1 METVPLR
8 MVVQLIKQ
16 CLMLMDTLGESAI
29 EVLRFV
35 KMPFYSILVHLTL
48 HSEGLCLKSSKIQ
61 GNSTWLTW
69 KL

>member
-35 KMPFYSILVHLTL
+35 KDVILQ
-48 HSEGLCLKSSKIQ
+48 HSCTHDIAFTRSLSEVIKDSRK
-61 GNSTWLTW
+61 
-69 KL
+69 